1 MELFVILGAIW
12 ALSIW
17 WLLPIGALTFLFL
30 YSVFDEEGVFCT
42 ASFLALFAALLYN
55 IEPLYILVTSNPIS
69 LLSLLG
75 CYMFIGIIWSM
86 FKWYKF
92 LVKEKARGV
101 KGAPKANSYKSEILF
116 WATYWPFGMVKY
128 LIGDLIHDLF
138 SQIWKRIGGVYQK
151 ISDKVFE

>member
-17 WLLPIGALTFLFL
+17 WLLPIGALTMFFL
-30 YSVFDEEGVFCT
+30 YAVFEEEGVFCT
-42 ASFLALFAALLYN
+42 AAFLALFAALLYAVD
-55 IEPLYILVTSNPIS
+55 PLYVLITSNPIS
-69 LLSLLG
+69 LISLLG
-75 CYMFIGIIWSM
+75 CYVLVGIIWSM

-101 KGAPKANSYKSEILF
+101 KEAPKANSYKSDISF
-116 WATYWPFGMVKY
+116 WATYWPFGVVKY
-128 LIGDLIHDLF
+128 LVGDLIHDLF
-138 SQIWKRIGGVYQK
+138 SQIWKHIGGVYQK